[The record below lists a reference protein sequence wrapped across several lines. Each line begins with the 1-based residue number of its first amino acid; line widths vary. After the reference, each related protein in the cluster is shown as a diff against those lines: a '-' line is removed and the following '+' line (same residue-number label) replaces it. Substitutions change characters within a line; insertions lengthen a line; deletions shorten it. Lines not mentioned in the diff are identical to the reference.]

1 VSEPSI
7 HQALAAVMADVGAVG
22 KGRRIEQGPA
32 KYAYRGIEDM
42 LSKIQPAFVKHGVV
56 CFPRVLSAEYRDG
69 TTKNGGSTREA
80 TLHVQFTF
88 VGPAGDRIE
97 AITVG
102 EATDTSDKASNKA
115 MTAAYKYALLLTLAI
130 PTELDDQDA
139 ERIERGHHVD
149 PAKAW
154 EIAAKN
160 RLVAEAGKERAA
172 ELWKANPPSSDA
184 ELDALIE
191 HAANTQGEPDGG

>member
-1 VSEPSI
+1 MTAPTI
-7 HQALAAVMADVGAVG
+7 QQALTAVMQDVGAVG

-42 LSKIQPAFVKHGVV
+42 LSKIQPAFVAHGIV
-56 CFPRVLSAEYRDG
+56 CYPQVLSAEYRDG

-80 TLHVQFTF
+80 TMHVRF
-88 VGPAGDRIE
+88 VFLGPAGDSIE
-97 AITVG
+97 VETIG

-130 PTELDDQDA
+130 PTQLDDQDA

-149 PAKAW
+149 PATSARVAAQAQLLEACKGDKAL
-154 EIAAKN
+154 ARK
-160 RLVAEAGKERAA
+160 
-172 ELWKANPPSSDA
+172 LWKDRKTAPTADELEALLTEA
-184 ELDALIE
+184 EQMGAE
-191 HAANTQGEPDGG
+191 S